1 MKDINELF
9 QDGESIIGYVTL
21 NTGTLLITDGV
32 WSDNLSVSAEEKLS
46 IDLGVDNI
54 RLPVIAAKQGGQRF
68 LLIPLD
74 RGVSVNE
81 TQSNGIVAM
90 ADMADLPKTPEENAE

>member
-1 MKDINELF
+1 MQDINELF
-9 QDGESIIGYVTL
+9 KDGESIIGYVTL

-32 WSDNLSVSAEEKLS
+32 WSDNLSVSPEEKLS
-46 IDLGVDNI
+46 IDLGMDSI

-74 RGVSVNE
+74 RGVSASDI
-81 TQSNGIVAM
+81 QSNGIVDM
-90 ADMADLPKTPEENAE
+90 ADNADLPKTPEENAE